1 MDYYILSNGIK
12 VPALGI
18 GTYKL
23 NKEDVREVINE
34 ALTLGYEL
42 IDTSES
48 FGNEE
53 EIGKVINDFKI
64 DRSKLFISTK
74 ITNTDYNNSL
84 VNDSLKRLN
93 LNYIDLLTLDIS
105 LGNYINGYKML
116 EEAYKNNKIKSIGI
130 SNFTQDE
137 LDEILS
143 ITTIKPHIAQIE
155 LNPLCQQKEIR
166 RKLLKEDIQVM
177 SIYPLA
183 HGDER
188 LLNSDMLNEMSNTY
202 YRTNAQL
209 LIKWQLEHKF
219 ICMPGAHHK
228 QFLEANLN
236 SFNYN
241 LKETD
246 LEKIDK
252 LDENLSLLTKES

>member
-1 MDYYILSNGIK
+1 MNYYKLSNGIK

-23 NKEDVREVINE
+23 NSVDTYEIIRE
-34 ALTLGYEL
+34 ALNLGYEL
-42 IDTSES
+42 IDTSEG
-48 FGNEE
+48 FQNEE
-53 EIGKVINDFKI
+53 EIGRAISDLGI

-74 ITNTDYNNSL
+74 ITDTNYNGSL
-84 VNDSLKRLN
+84 VLESLKRLN
-93 LNYIDLLTLDIS
+93 LEYIDLLTLDVS
-105 LGNYINGYKML
+105 LGNYIEGYKML
-116 EEAYKNNKIKSIGI
+116 EEAYNKGLIKSIGI
-130 SNFTQDE
+130 FNFTDKE
-137 LDEILS
+137 LDEILK
-143 ITTIKPHIAQIE
+143 IAKIKPQIAQIE
-155 LNPLCQQKEIR
+155 LHPLCQQRELR

-177 SIYPLA
+177 SLYPLA

-188 LLNSDMLNEMSNTY
+188 LLESSMLNEMSDTY

-246 LEKIDK
+246 LEKLDN
-252 LDENLSLLTKES
+252 LDENLRLLTND

>member
-1 MDYYILSNGIK
+1 MQYYTLSNNVKI
-12 VPALGI
+12 PALGI

-23 NKEDVREVINE
+23 KKEDTYEIITE
-34 ALTLGYEL
+34 ALCLGYEL

-48 FGNEE
+48 FLNES
-53 EIGKVINDFKI
+53 EIGHAIRNSKVGRKN
-64 DRSKLFISTK
+64 LFISTK
-74 ITNTDYNNSL
+74 ITNTCYNITL
-84 VNDSLKRLN
+84 VDEALKRLN
-93 LNYIDLLTLDIS
+93 LEYIDLLTLDVS
-105 LGNYINGYKML
+105 LGNYLSGYKML
-116 EEAYKNNKIKSIGI
+116 EEAYKENKIKSIGL
-130 SNFTQDE
+130 SNFTLEQ

-143 ITTIKPHIAQIE
+143 SASIKPQVAQIE
-155 LNPLCQQKEIR
+155 LNPLHQQKLIR
-166 RKLLKEDIQVM
+166 RRLLKEDIQVM

-188 LLNSDMLNEMSNTY
+188 LLDSKILNEMSNTY

-219 ICMPGAHHK
+219 VCMPGAHHK

-241 LKETD
+241 LTEAD
-246 LEKIDK
+246 LEKIDNF
-252 LDENLSLLTKES
+252 EELLNNN